1 MTLLTEEVRAFIGVA
16 GEVYS
21 ACCPVE
27 RSEVRRFAQ
36 AIMDDDPI
44 YHDGEHSAYGGP
56 VAPALFPSLM
66 FRRDF
71 ATPDVLTERATDPD
85 FDGTDGASFLRLPP
99 LPLPKLAVLNGGS
112 EVELFRYARHGETV
126 SARSS
131 YVDIFEKETSKG
143 PMLFVVS
150 ETEYF
155 TSTGEV
161 LMKNRITIIRR

>member
-1 MTLLTEEVRAFIGVA
+1 MTLLTDEVRAFIGVA

-27 RSEVRRFAQ
+27 RSEVRRYAH
-36 AIMDDDPI
+36 AIMDDDPA
-44 YHDGEHSAYGGP
+44 YHDGDQSPYGGP

-71 ATPDVLTERATDPD
+71 DTPDVLSKRASDPD
-85 FDGTDGASFLRLPP
+85 FDGTDSSSFLRLPP
-99 LPLPKLAVLNGGS
+99 LPLPNLAILNGGS
-112 EVELFRYARHGETV
+112 EVEIYRYARHGETV
-126 SARSS
+126 SARSC
-131 YVDIFEKETSKG
+131 YADIFEKETSKG
-143 PMLFVVS
+143 PMLFVVA

-155 TSTGEV
+155 TDAGEV